1 MVHLQNNL
9 TTQTTM
15 RRSNKKRG
23 HTLVEAM
30 FAVFLALTCALIFGA
45 TMPMASTSRA
55 KADMRTTAAGLAQK
69 QLEAIK
75 AGGYANVT
83 AQRMHANGLIDS
95 LAPVVGTT
103 YSFTNADSAATD
115 SPAQVLPGGQGTVT
129 IDQLDLELRQVI
141 VEVTYLDRGEARSF
155 RIGTLVANL

>member
-1 MVHLQNNL
+1 
-9 TTQTTM
+9 M

-30 FAVFLALTCALIFGA
+30 FAIFLALVCALIFGA
-45 TMPMASTSRA
+45 TMPIANTSRA
-55 KADMRTTAAGLAQK
+55 KADMRTTAVGLAQK

-83 AQRMHANGLIDS
+83 AQRMFDNGLIDS
-95 LAPVVGTT
+95 LTTVAPNT
-103 YSFTNADSAATD
+103 YSFTTADSAATD
-115 SPAQVLPGGQGTVT
+115 SPSQVLPSGQGTVQVN
-129 IDQLDLELRQVI
+129 QLDLELREVI
-141 VEVTYLDRGEARSF
+141 IEVKYLDRGEERVV